1 MIAKA
6 NCHINRAVN
15 LFTQCFSS
23 LLQMYETR
31 VTSQNRNQV
40 VVSIIFRYVI
50 HERIDVIESYN
61 IFLISVVC
69 LLVEFKFVLVWSH
82 RYSLISFYSN
92 LTDRHIKSMEFN
104 VLDSLNTKLIRPVSR
119 ISLVLKLNVE
129 FPYTLYYVSIQ
140 SYLCFQLK
148 FSDLVTSASYVPDA

>member
-1 MIAKA
+1 
-6 NCHINRAVN
+6 
-15 LFTQCFSS
+15 
-23 LLQMYETR
+23 MYETR

-40 VVSIIFRYVI
+40 VVSIIFRYVT
-50 HERIDVIESYN
+50 HELIDVIESYN

-119 ISLVLKLNVE
+119 ILLVLKLNVE

-140 SYLCFQLK
+140 SYLCF
-148 FSDLVTSASYVPDA
+148 